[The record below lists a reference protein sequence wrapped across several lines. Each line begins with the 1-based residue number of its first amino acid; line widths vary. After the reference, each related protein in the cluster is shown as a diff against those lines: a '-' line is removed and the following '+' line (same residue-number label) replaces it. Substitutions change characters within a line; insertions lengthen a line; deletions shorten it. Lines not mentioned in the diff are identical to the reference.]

1 MSKIIVVYGSTTGTT
16 EDVAGRIAGKIGA
29 SALPVSDFNADVIA
43 GNDVL
48 VLGSSTWGCG
58 ELQDDWYDGVEIL
71 KSSNLT
77 GKKVVV
83 FGCGDS
89 SSYSDTFCDA
99 MSIIAKAAADAG
111 AELVGKV
118 STDGYTFDSSASV
131 DGGQFVGLAID
142 EVNES
147 DKTDER
153 IATWVA
159 SLGL

>member
-1 MSKIIVVYGSTTGTT
+1 
-16 EDVAGRIAGKIGA
+16 
-29 SALPVSDFNADVIA
+29 
-43 GNDVL
+43 
-48 VLGSSTWGCG
+48 
-58 ELQDDWYDGVEIL
+58 
-71 KSSNLT
+71 
-77 GKKVVV
+77 
-83 FGCGDS
+83 
-89 SSYSDTFCDA
+89 